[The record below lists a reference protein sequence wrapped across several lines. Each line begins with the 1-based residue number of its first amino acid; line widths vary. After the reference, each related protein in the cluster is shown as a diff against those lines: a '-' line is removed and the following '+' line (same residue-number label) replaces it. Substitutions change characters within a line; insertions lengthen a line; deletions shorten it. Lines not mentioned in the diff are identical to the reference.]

1 MRDLFSLLLPWP
13 IGEQTIVWLA
23 SRQSRTVLLPV
34 PTPLGREVCWSL
46 PFASSFFFFFSFH
59 RVASRHHRGGR
70 AGTRWRISLPGTR
83 RYSSDTRLEKE
94 LIRNRS
100 TREEEMLRIYRFA
113 TSRQTSPSSLSRGTI
128 NEAIMVTMR
137 YHASSSS
144 SRLSRFENG
153 ETSVFFPS
161 LPFPSLPILLDSH
174 LKHRTNTS
182 PDRTELCS
190 FSVAGEDGVEGSG
203 PGADLQ
209 GEEGGDCAEDDGPIS
224 PSERGCATAAKEEE
238 DGDATDEED
247 DEDGSP
253 PAPSPSATARLNPA
267 ILRDSGPPD
276 R

>member
-46 PFASSFFFFFSFH
+46 PFASSFFFFFFSFH

-161 LPFPSLPILLDSH
+161 LSFPPSSSSSIRILNIAQTRLPIELNCVHFPLQG
-174 LKHRTNTS
+174 
-182 PDRTELCS
+182 RTES
-190 FSVAGEDGVEGSG
+190 KAQGPARTSRGRKAAIARRMTAQSVLAREVAQRRPRRRKMGTR
-203 PGADLQ
+203 PT
-209 GEEGGDCAEDDGPIS
+209 
-224 PSERGCATAAKEEE
+224 RKTTR
-238 DGDATDEED
+238 TDRR
-247 DEDGSP
+247 P
-253 PAPSPSATARLNPA
+253 PHRLPRQ
-267 ILRDSGPPD
+267 RD
-276 R
+276 